1 MYTHTHTHTHTHTCS
16 YVAVR
21 GTVATMW
28 PWWRVQVAILSYIA
42 YKLFVFFRAD
52 GDFTVISKRL
62 KPEYFKGKVIWIT
75 GASSGSEYLI
85 IAWINI
91 SMIIDL

>member
-1 MYTHTHTHTHTHTCS
+1 M
-16 YVAVR
+16 
-21 GTVATMW
+21 
-28 PWWRVQVAILSYIA
+28 QVAILSYIA

-85 IAWINI
+85 IASYPGRVKKYINKI
-91 SMIIDL
+91 CRDSHIHCTSLCLLFEALE